1 MKLSGLGPELVQKHK
16 DGGQFHFWQC
26 AAKSPA
32 DVAKVD
38 AELKLGGRIERDGWV
53 AQARDL
59 AEA

>member
-1 MKLSGLGPELVQKHK
+1 M
-16 DGGQFHFWQC
+16 
-26 AAKSPA
+26 SPA

-38 AELKLGGRIERDGWV
+38 SELKLGGRIERDGWV